1 MSREILRLIISV
13 RFCSNYRG
21 NFWET
26 LELSFSVNWHV
37 SWKIIHVALVSEWT
51 RIAEIFF
58 PSLAYFS
65 SFLSCD
71 YNLMTLKRIIL
82 MYRSTWSSCLR
93 SYWGCLSSFIDAIFQ
108 HTYSCINFLFRY
120 RISGSSLL
128 AAMDQS
134 SQVPYSD
141 VLSVQPSDLP
151 TTHMDGKEQSDGSY
165 VNVNREK
172 LKKNLDSS
180 HSQVNDETVSRVD
193 DRSRRVQP
201 TVDVSEIIR
210 RWTHALQRIHKQSL
224 HLVCSFL

>member
-1 MSREILRLIISV
+1 M
-13 RFCSNYRG
+13 
-21 NFWET
+21 
-26 LELSFSVNWHV
+26 
-37 SWKIIHVALVSEWT
+37 
-51 RIAEIFF
+51 
-58 PSLAYFS
+58 P
-65 SFLSCD
+65 
-71 YNLMTLKRIIL
+71 
-82 MYRSTWSSCLR
+82 
-93 SYWGCLSSFIDAIFQ
+93 CLSSFIDAIFQ
-108 HTYSCINFLFRY
+108 HTYSCINFHFRY

-151 TTHMDGKEQSDGSY
+151 TTHMNDKEQSDGSH

-172 LKKNLDSS
+172 LKNLDSS

-193 DRSRRVQP
+193 DRSGRVQP
-201 TVDVSEIIR
+201 TVDVAEIIR